1 MLLKVCLIKLT
12 VSHETGSRRELV
24 GEEGTSRSEGGA
36 REGNGGEYEK
46 NTFHT
51 CMKNHSG
58 THSVCNTH

>member
-1 MLLKVCLIKLT
+1 MPDETHC
-12 VSHETGSRRELV
+12 VSQRQEVEGNLW